1 MVRLAAEHKPDPV
14 PMKDHYAKALT
25 DLGTRDSRVVTVE
38 ADCSNTIGTAVFAK
52 QYPDR
57 SINVG
62 IAEGNAVGV
71 AAGLSATGFVPFFH
85 TFAAFA
91 SRRVYDQAFISCAYA
106 GLNVKI
112 VGADPGITA
121 AHNGGTHMP
130 FEDAGIMRNIPG
142 AVVIEPT
149 DAVMLRAILPQIAD
163 HYGLVYMRTSR
174 KNSPVIYE
182 DGQPFTIGKGVLLQ
196 DGSDVTLIANGILVA
211 EALEAA
217 GILAAE
223 GISAR
228 VIDMFTIKP
237 IDQELVAESARKTG
251 AVVTAENHSI
261 INGLGSAVSEVLTG
275 CCPVPLERIG
285 SQDEFGEVGT
295 VDALLG
301 RFHMRA
307 SDIAAAAR
315 KAIARKHERI

>member
-1 MVRLAAEHKPDPV
+1 MIKLTAEHNADPIT
-14 PMKDHYAKALT
+14 MKESYAEALT
-25 DLGTRDSRVVTVE
+25 RLGEVNAKVVTVE
-38 ADCSNTIGTAVFAK
+38 ADCSNTIGTAMFANK
-52 QYPDR
+52 YPLR

-71 AAGLSATGFVPFFH
+71 AAGLAATGLIPFFH

-91 SRRVYDQAFISCAYA
+91 TRRVYDQAFISCAYA

-112 VGADPGITA
+112 IGADPGVTA

-149 DAVMLRAILPQIAD
+149 DAAMLRVILPQIANHD
-163 HYGLVYMRTSR
+163 GLVYMRFSR
-174 KNSPVIYE
+174 KNSPGIYQE
-182 DGQPFTIGKGVLLQ
+182 NQEFTIGKGALLRE
-196 DGSDVTLIANGILVA
+196 GTDVTLIANGIIVA
-211 EALEAA
+211 EALQAA
-217 GILAAE
+217 DMLAAD

-228 VIDMFTIKP
+228 VIDMFTFKP
-237 IDQELVAESARKTG
+237 IDSDLIIESAQRTG
-251 AVVTAENHSI
+251 ALVTAENHSV

-275 CCPVPLERIG
+275 NCPVPLERIG

-295 VDALLG
+295 IDALLE
-301 RFHMRA
+301 RFGLRA
-307 SDIAAAAR
+307 FNIAAAAR
-315 KAIARKHERI
+315 RAIERKQQN

>member
-1 MVRLAAEHKPDPV
+1 MVMLKAEHKPDPV
-14 PMKDHYAKALT
+14 PMKDHYANALT
-25 DLGTRDSRVVTVE
+25 ELGASNPLVVTVE
-38 ADCSNTIGTAVFAK
+38 ADCANTIGTAAFGK
-52 QYPDR
+52 KYPDR
-57 SINVG
+57 QINVG
-62 IAEGNAVGV
+62 IAEANAVSV
-71 AAGLSATGFVPFFH
+71 SAGLSATGFIPFFH

-130 FEDAGIMRNIPG
+130 FEDAGIMRNVPG

-149 DAVMLRAILPQIAD
+149 DAAMLRVILPQIAD

-174 KNSPVIYE
+174 KNSPTIYE
-182 DGQPFTIGKGVLLQ
+182 EGQPFTIGKGVLLQ
-196 DGSDVTLIANGILVA
+196 DGTDVTLIANGILVA
-211 EALEAA
+211 EALKAA
-217 GILAAE
+217 EILAQE
-223 GISAR
+223 GVSAR

-237 IDQELVAESARKTG
+237 IDKDLIIESVARTG
-251 AVVTAENHSI
+251 CVVTAENHSI
-261 INGLGSAVSEVLTG
+261 INGLGSAVSEVLTAS
-275 CCPVPLERIG
+275 CPAPLERIG

-301 RFHMRA
+301 RFHMLA
-307 SDIAAAAR
+307 PDIAAAAR
-315 KAIARKHERI
+315 KAIARKNGR